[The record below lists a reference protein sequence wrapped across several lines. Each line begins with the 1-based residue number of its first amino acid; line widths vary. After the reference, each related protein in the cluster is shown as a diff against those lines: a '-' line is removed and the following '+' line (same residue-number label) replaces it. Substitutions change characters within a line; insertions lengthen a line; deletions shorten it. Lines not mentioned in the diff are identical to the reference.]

1 MPITGPKP
9 KPPELLRQA
18 GRSAH
23 DWIEVPDRPYRSRN
37 KPRLPRKIPALTRF
51 WWQAL
56 SSMPHCVLWG
66 PSDWAFAVDTAVLH
80 AAYAE
85 GALSWATEIRQREK
99 VMGTTVDA
107 RRDLR
112 IRYVS
117 EVQDDEPAPLSIEER
132 RRLIAQ

>member
-9 KPPELLRQA
+9 KAPELLRNQSPRA
-18 GRSAH
+18 AH
-23 DWIEVPDRPYRSRN
+23 DWIEVPDRPYRGR
-37 KPRLPRKIPALTRF
+37 KPKLPKETSAATQS
-51 WWQAL
+51 WWRAL

-66 PSDWAFAVDTAVLH
+66 PSDWAFAVDTARLH
-80 AAYAE
+80 DGFATY
-85 GALSWATEIRQREK
+85 ATEIRQREK

-117 EVQDDEPAPLSIEER
+117 EVQDAEPAPLSIEELR
-132 RRLIAQ
+132 RQVFGG